1 MIALQAP
8 QESVSEIRLYVLVGL
23 QVGYVRGSG
32 NSRIFNL
39 SQDFGCQEQVGEF
52 RHLPQILEAMTLK
65 ICSEVV
71 LPSESLSKING
82 CLHAF
87 K

>member
-1 MIALQAP
+1 MYAAP
-8 QESVSEIRLYVLVGL
+8 EIPGSSTSPKISVARASWRV
-23 QVGYVRGSG
+23 
-32 NSRIFNL
+32 
-39 SQDFGCQEQVGEF
+39 